1 MTCSIDVSQNRVLVC
16 LKYFIAWIY
25 ISINCSRGRLA
36 ESVFLGKVFQDKKD
50 CVNVLSR
57 V

>member
-25 ISINCSRGRLA
+25 ISINCSRGRLG